1 MPSPNARPGDI
12 IGCRQPP
19 FHSTVSIQKIRRIN
33 SILLLLRLLSFCF
46 TLASSIFVSTST
58 SWLDSDSFRL
68 VFAAN
73 AIVAVYSLFQTSAS
87 VHEIVR
93 ESTLLPELLQL
104 WFDFAHDQVLGYLMV
119 AAEAAGMGEAVRK
132 RREIDTCTVDNNF
145 CIQVYIAV
153 ALGFVGFIFLAISTV
168 VSAFRLA
175 FFLLSGSR
183 FPHVY

>member
-1 MPSPNARPGDI
+1 MGISL
-12 IGCRQPP
+12 IG
-19 FHSTVSIQKIRRIN
+19 
-33 SILLLLRLLSFCF
+33 L
-46 TLASSIFVSTST
+46 
-58 SWLDSDSFRL
+58 
-68 VFAAN
+68 
-73 AIVAVYSLFQTSAS
+73 
-87 VHEIVR
+87 
-93 ESTLLPELLQL
+93 
-104 WFDFAHDQVLGYLMV
+104 QVLGYLMV